1 MNIPQKTLSLL
12 AIASLSTFSSLFAVE
27 TDPVGYITISCL
39 GGSDT
44 VTSVPL
50 AETTSIVSAVASV
63 DSGSSQITIDQNTL
77 VVNDYQDSHY
87 VRFGEGS
94 ALEGAKMTIS
104 ANTADT
110 LTLDVQSGYNLGSV
124 SVDDVVEIIP
134 YITLSGLFASVSSIP
149 DSTEVFFFDNAT
161 NGINKSSSGGYI
173 YYAPDWYDANTFALV
188 NDAVLFPDDALIV
201 RVPGDSSND
210 FDLINSGAVPT
221 VGHSF
226 PVVTAGSGAN
236 DNFIAPQVPGGVELA
251 TLFSSAADNDEIL
264 VFDNTVREQNKS
276 SSGGYIYYAPN
287 WYDAGTFAVVDTL
300 KVNAWEMAVYRRAAQ
315 GGSSATVFSGRASYL
330 DNL

>member
-12 AIASLSTFSSLFAVE
+12 AIASLSAFSNLSAVE

-50 AETTSIVSAVASV
+50 AQTTAIASTVASV
-63 DSGSSQITIDQNTL
+63 DSNNSQITINLNNLTA
-77 VVNDYQDSHY
+77 NDYQDSHY

-110 LTLDVQSGYNLGSV
+110 LTLVVQSGYNLGNV
-124 SVDDVVEIIP
+124 SVDDEVEIIP
-134 YITLSGLFASVSSIP
+134 HITLAGLFASVSSIP
-149 DSTEVFFFDNAT
+149 DSTEVFFFENSTD
-161 NGINKSSSGGYI
+161 GINKSSSGGYI
-173 YYAPDWYDANTFALV
+173 YFSPDWYDANDFSVV
-188 NDAVLFPDDALIV
+188 NGAVLFPDDALIV

-226 PVVTAGSGAN
+226 SVVTGGSGAT
-236 DNFIAPQVPGGVELA
+236 DNFIAPQVPGEVEIA
-251 TLFSSAADNDEIL
+251 TLFSNAADNDEIL

-276 SSGGYIYYAPN
+276 SSGGYIYFAPN
-287 WYDAGTFAVVDTL
+287 WYDAGDFSVVDTL
-300 KVNAWEMAVYRRAAQ
+300 KVNPWEMAVYRRASQ
-315 GGSSATVFSGRASYL
+315 GGPSAAVFSGRASYL

>member
-12 AIASLSTFSSLFAVE
+12 AIASLSTFSNLSAVE
-27 TDPVGYITISCL
+27 TAPVGYITISCL

-50 AETTSIVSAVASV
+50 AETTAAASTVLSV
-63 DSGSSQITIDQNTL
+63 DSSTSQITINLNTM
-77 VVNDYQDSHY
+77 VANDYQDSHY

-94 ALEGAKMTIS
+94 SLEGAKMTVS
-104 ANTADT
+104 ANSVDT
-110 LTLDVQSGYNLGSV
+110 LTLDVQSGYDLGNV
-124 SVDDVVEIIP
+124 SVGDAIDIIP
-134 YITLSGLFASVSSIP
+134 HITLSGLFASVSSIP

-173 YYAPDWYDANTFALV
+173 YFAPDWYDANTFAVV
-188 NDAVLFPDDALIV
+188 NGAVLFPDDALIV

-226 PVVTAGSGAN
+226 SVVTAGSGAN
-236 DNFIAPQVPGGVELA
+236 DNFIAPQVPGEVELA

-264 VFDNTVREQNKS
+264 VFDNTVRAQNKS
-276 SSGGYIYYAPN
+276 SSGGYIFFAPN

-300 KVNAWEMAVYRRAAQ
+300 KVNPWEMAVYRRASQ
-315 GGSSATVFSGRASYL
+315 GGPSAAVFSGRASYL